1 MKRFAYMLVF
11 VMLLIPAMALA
22 VTEGVVEA
30 APQVEVEVV
39 READKPSYLPDES
52 YYAGYGDW
60 NPAWENAESWVESA
74 FDGECYHD
82 VEQRPRLT
90 AGESRRA
97 VKLLEAYEKGEIA
110 YTGESIL
117 NKMENVVVGVYAL
130 EPGNYDGEAAYVIL
144 PGPCLTDEQLL
155 AIIDAYAQLG
165 LTFDPYALSARNC
178 ARGGGIET
186 NRFFTDEERERYTS
200 LARLIEN
207 GMIDPKAM
215 GAMRTMNIELDSRY
229 FCGLPDFTIRPY
241 RSATDAEMVA
251 QLFAMG
257 TRDMTGVIDA
267 KDVERRA
274 RQVLNDLG
282 APLSMALEYVF
293 TDGASVPCFFDQQ
306 GNQGY
311 DYDTQ
316 PYACYGAMFA
326 WTTADGY
333 KTYADVM
340 FDHETDALISAHWA
354 NQRNWDLE
362 PGPSVMNITDEDALA
377 AAKEAQ
383 AMLGLENPTWFVI
396 EEEMYTDWGACRQV
410 RAQVEEEL
418 WLTVLVGG
426 DDGQM
431 HGAQLERGQTVDAL
445 PQESMPVNG

>member
-1 MKRFAYMLVF
+1 MKRLICMLALF
-11 VMLLIPAMALA
+11 LMLPTLALA

-39 READKPSYLPDES
+39 READKPNYLPDES

-60 NPAWENAESWVESA
+60 TPEWENAEEWVESV

-90 AGESRRA
+90 AGECRRA
-97 VKLLEAYEKGEIA
+97 MALLEAYQKGEVS
-110 YTGESIL
+110 YSGESIL
-117 NKMENVVVGVYAL
+117 NKMENVIVGVYAL

-155 AIIDAYAQLG
+155 AVIDAYAQMG
-165 LTFDPYALSARNC
+165 LTFDPYALSARSC

-186 NRFFTDEERERYTS
+186 SRFFTDEERERYTS

-215 GAMRTMNIELDSRY
+215 GAVRTMNIELDSRY

-251 QLFAMG
+251 QLAAMG
-257 TRDMTGVIDA
+257 KRDMTGVIDA

-293 TDGASVPCFFDQQ
+293 TDGASAPCFFDKQ
-306 GNQGY
+306 GNQGH
-311 DYDTQ
+311 DFDA
-316 PYACYGAMFA
+316 PVYACYGAMFA

-333 KTYADVM
+333 KTYAYVH
-340 FDHETDALISAHWA
+340 FDHETDALLSAHWA
-354 NQRNWDLE
+354 NLRNWDLD
-362 PGPSVMNITDEDALA
+362 PGVPVMNTTDADALA
-377 AAKEAQ
+377 AAKDAE
-383 AMLGLENPTWFVI
+383 AMLGLKDPVWFVI
-396 EEEMYTDWGACRQV
+396 AEETYNDWGACRQV
-410 RAQVEEEL
+410 RTQVADDL
-418 WLTVLVGG
+418 WLTVFVGG
-426 DDGQM
+426 DDGQL
-431 HGAQLERGQTVDAL
+431 HGAELQHGQTTDVL
-445 PQESMPVNG
+445 PEEAMPVNG